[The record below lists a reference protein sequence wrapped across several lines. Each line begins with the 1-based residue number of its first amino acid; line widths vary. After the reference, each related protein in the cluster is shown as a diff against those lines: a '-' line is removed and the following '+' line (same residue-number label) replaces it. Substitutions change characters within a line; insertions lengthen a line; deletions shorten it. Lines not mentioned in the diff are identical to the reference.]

1 MDRKTKQI
9 ATVSIIALT
18 IAIIIGFIVTTVLFK
33 TDCISWDSFII
44 YSYFLS
50 FTLMTLVIIYGA
62 LMMSEKSSK
71 ERYLEYI
78 EENKKKD

>member
-1 MDRKTKQI
+1 MDRKTKQV
-9 ATVSIIALT
+9 ATVAIIALT
-18 IAIIIGFIVTTVLFK
+18 VMIIIGFIVTITLFK
-33 TDCISWDSFII
+33 TDTISWDSFII

-62 LMMSEKSSK
+62 LMMSERSSK

-78 EENKKKD
+78 EEKEKKD

>member
-1 MDRKTKQI
+1 MKQVTTI
-9 ATVSIIALT
+9 AIIALT
-18 IAIIIGFIVTTVLFK
+18 IAIIIGFIVTTALFK
-33 TDCISWDSFII
+33 TDCISWDDFII